1 MVRCAG
7 VSGLVGALQFL
18 TRVPI
23 RSRTAIAHDR
33 VVPWFP
39 IAGVLIGA
47 VVGGVAA
54 GLSELVPPLVVGAVA
69 VAVGLLVTGAFH
81 EDGLADVA
89 DAFGGGWTVER
100 RLEILK
106 DSRHGTYGVAA
117 LSTSVVIRVAAAA
130 SITGPAALF
139 ASFVAA
145 HTLGRAAAVVAMR
158 AAPPATQS
166 GLGVSAAAALRPA
179 PTAIGI
185 ATGTAV
191 VAVLTGWWV
200 VAFVAAAAVGTGL
213 TVRLAVRK
221 IGGLAGDVLGAV
233 EQVVECLV
241 LVVASGLAMRS
252 DLWWT

>member
-1 MVRCAG
+1 MN
-7 VSGLVGALQFL
+7 GLLGALQFL

-23 RSRTAIAHDR
+23 RTSGAIAHHR
-33 VVPWFP
+33 AVPWFP

-47 VVGGVAA
+47 VVGGVATGVA
-54 GLSELVPPLVVGAVA
+54 ELVPPLVAGAVA

-117 LSTSVVIRVAAAA
+117 LSTSIVIRVAAAA
-130 SITGPAALF
+130 SIAAPAALF

-145 HTLGRAAAVVAMR
+145 HALGRSAAVVAMR
-158 AAPPATQS
+158 AAPPATES
-166 GLGVSAAAALRPA
+166 GLGVSAVSALRPV
-179 PTAIGI
+179 PTAIGLTSGI
-185 ATGTAV
+185 AV
-191 VAVLTGWWV
+191 VTALTGWWIV
-200 VAFVAAAAVGTGL
+200 PFLGAAAIGVSA
-213 TVRLAVRK
+213 TVWLAVRK
-221 IGGLAGDVLGAV
+221 IGGIAGDVLGAV

>member
-7 VSGLVGALQFL
+7 VTGLVGALQFL

-23 RSRTAIAHDR
+23 RTRAAIAHDR

-39 IAGVLIGA
+39 IAGVLIGT
-47 VVGGVAA
+47 VVGGAAA
-54 GLSELVPPLVVGAVA
+54 GLAELVPPLVVGALA

-117 LSTSVVIRVAAAA
+117 LSTSIVVRVAAAA
-130 SITGPAALF
+130 SIAGPAALF

-145 HTLGRAAAVVAMR
+145 HTVGRSAAVVAMR
-158 AAPPATQS
+158 AAPPATES
-166 GLGVSAAAALRPA
+166 GLGVAAARALRPA
-179 PTAIGI
+179 PTLTGI
-185 ATGTAV
+185 AAGIAV

-200 VAFVAAAAVGTGL
+200 VAFLAAATLGIGA
-213 TVRLAVRK
+213 TVWLAVRK

-241 LVVASGLAMRS
+241 LVVASGLAMRY